1 LDLPR
6 KLIELTAA
14 IGADGGDG
22 VVRVLGALLKQSAPY
37 DAGELA
43 VLGAVGFE
51 RWTLTDDD
59 DAVAAED
66 LLLQLTRRREAVR
79 LDHPG
84 ELAAFPRTCERM
96 ARRGL
101 QSLLALPLS
110 APGSP
115 EGAVVLARRHG
126 WAFVAAPVSLF
137 QDLVALAGLCLGRSR
152 LLTALQR
159 QLEAATGGGPTP
171 DPERES
177 LRRELAASREEA
189 CAARHIAEEER
200 AALRAELARAQRELE
215 SRQRAVTPQR
225 AALGRRRRAQAERA
239 SAEPTASQPTA
250 GESVAPPAPSKT

>member
-1 LDLPR
+1 
-6 KLIELTAA
+6 
-14 IGADGGDG
+14 
-22 VVRVLGALLKQSAPY
+22 VRALGALLKQSAPY

-59 DAVAAED
+59 EAVAAED
-66 LLLQLTRRREAVR
+66 LLLQLTRRRQALR

-84 ELAAFPRTCERM
+84 ELAAFPRTRERM

-115 EGAVVLARRHG
+115 QGAVVLARRYG
-126 WAFVAAPVSLF
+126 WAFVAAPVSSF
-137 QDLVALAGLCLGRSR
+137 QELVALAGLCLGCSR
-152 LLTALQR
+152 QLTALHR

-189 CAARHIAEEER
+189 CAARQIAEEEK

-215 SRQRAVTPQR
+215 SRQRGVTPQR
-225 AALGRRRRAQAERA
+225 AALGRRHRAQAERP
-239 SAEPTASQPTA
+239 SSELTASQPTA
-250 GESVAPPAPSKT
+250 RESVAPPGPSRT